1 MEFYPTP
8 KTLLD
13 QIFEGADW
21 KKIETVLEPSAGK
34 GDIVEYIHQQDSEID
49 IDCIEIEENLQHIL
63 TGKGYRLVWDNF
75 LTYQTAKRYDLIVM
89 NPPFSYGD
97 EHLLK
102 ALKMQKDGGMILC
115 ILNAE
120 TLKNPW
126 SLRRKELQQKLK
138 LYQADISFLTS
149 PFHNAERSTEV
160 DVAVVKVCIPQKKRK
175 SIFFEEL
182 RDAQS
187 VPEMANTEMTDLA
200 ENDYIAAIVK
210 RYEIEAGACIR
221 LIHEYQ
227 GMKPYI
233 LESVKQE
240 FYTKPILEL
249 KIGEKDLSN
258 HPENRVLKLIRKKYW
273 EALFADE
280 RFISGMTSKQLNS
293 YREQIRDLQ
302 NYDFSYFNIKTLQ
315 EQMAKSYVEG
325 VEETILELFD
335 KLSHEHAWLP
345 ETQKNIHYY
354 NGWSTNKAHMIN
366 PKVIIPVYNVFS
378 DIFHKFHYT
387 YTIVEPILDIEKVF
401 DYLNGTPQR
410 KSDLLHILEKAE
422 KEKQSKKI
430 ECHYF
435 TLTFYKKG
443 TCHIVFK
450 DLELLKKFN
459 IFGSQKKGWLP
470 PCYGKKKYSDMTIE
484 EKKVIDEFEGAE
496 TYQNVEPFKAQLLLV
511 G

>member
-89 NPPFSYGD
+89 NPPFSNGD

-175 SIFFEEL
+175 SIF
-182 RDAQS
+182 
-187 VPEMANTEMTDLA
+187 
-200 ENDYIAAIVK
+200 
-210 RYEIEAGACIR
+210 
-221 LIHEYQ
+221 
-227 GMKPYI
+227 
-233 LESVKQE
+233 
-240 FYTKPILEL
+240 L
-249 KIGEKDLSN
+249 KN
-258 HPENRVLKLIRKKYW
+258 CVMHRVFQKW
-273 EALFADE
+273 
-280 RFISGMTSKQLNS
+280 Q
-293 YREQIRDLQ
+293 
-302 NYDFSYFNIKTLQ
+302 
-315 EQMAKSYVEG
+315 
-325 VEETILELFD
+325 
-335 KLSHEHAWLP
+335 
-345 ETQKNIHYY
+345 TQK
-354 NGWSTNKAHMIN
+354 
-366 PKVIIPVYNVFS
+366 
-378 DIFHKFHYT
+378 
-387 YTIVEPILDIEKVF
+387 
-401 DYLNGTPQR
+401 
-410 KSDLLHILEKAE
+410 
-422 KEKQSKKI
+422 
-430 ECHYF
+430 
-435 TLTFYKKG
+435 
-443 TCHIVFK
+443 
-450 DLELLKKFN
+450 
-459 IFGSQKKGWLP
+459 
-470 PCYGKKKYSDMTIE
+470 
-484 EKKVIDEFEGAE
+484 
-496 TYQNVEPFKAQLLLV
+496 
-511 G
+511 